1 MKEGYIPKNRR
12 KKILFIADD
21 LFLFSGCATIAR
33 EIVTGTSHYYNW
45 VQIAAG
51 ISHPNAGQRID
62 VSDQVNQ
69 ISGNTD
75 SSVVLFPNNGYGDPR
90 LLRHL
95 LKTEKPD
102 AILILTDPRYY
113 QWLFQIEN
121 EIRKQCPIIYYNI
134 WDELPYPMWNKSAYE
149 SCDGLLAISKQTEN
163 INKVVL
169 GELTKDKIIKYI
181 PHGIDETKFFPIG
194 DKGLISKTKQGYFNG
209 KEPKFIA
216 FFNSRNIRRKCPSDL
231 MVAWKLFLEGLT
243 PEQQAETALLFHTD
257 PIDQNGTD
265 LIATREMLFGKKSN
279 VYFTNKKLDTPDMN
293 LLYNISDVTVLP
305 SNNEGWGLSLTESM
319 MAGTMI
325 IANVT
330 GGMQDQMRF
339 EDKDGKWIQFNDKF
353 PSNHFGKYKKHGE
366 WAKPVFPNNLSL
378 VGSVPTPYIWDTRLD
393 FRELA
398 KTIKEI
404 YAIDAGQ
411 RNKFGLSGREWV
423 LSDESMMSAKNM
435 CKNMISGID
444 ETLTNFKPS
453 KSFEVIKVTE
463 PVSQFINQPIIY

>member
-1 MKEGYIPKNRR
+1 MKEGHTLKDQR

-21 LFLFSGCATIAR
+21 MFLFSGVATMAR
-33 EIVTGTSHYYNW
+33 EIITGTSHHYNW

-51 ISHPNAGQRID
+51 IGHPNAGQRID

-69 ISGNTD
+69 ISGNID
-75 SSVVLFPNNGYGDPR
+75 SSVVLYPNSGYGDPR

-102 AILILTDPRYY
+102 AVLIFTDPRYY

-134 WDELPYPMWNKSAYE
+134 WDELPYPMWNKSAYA

-169 GELTKDKIIKYI
+169 GALAKDKVIKYV
-181 PHGIDETKFFPIG
+181 PHGIDEKSFFPI
-194 DKGLISKTKQGYFNG
+194 DDSITISNTKRKYFDG

-231 MVAWKLFLEGLT
+231 MVAWKLFQENLT
-243 PEQQAETALLFHTD
+243 PEQKEDTALLFHTD
-257 PIDQNGTD
+257 AIDQNGTD

-339 EDKDGKWIQFNDKF
+339 EDEEGKWIQFTPEF

-366 WAKPVFPNNLSL
+366 WAKPIFPNNLSL
-378 VGSVPTPYIWDTRLD
+378 VGSVPTPYIWDSRLD

-398 KTIKEI
+398 KTIGNIWIITPEKRKEL
-404 YAIDAGQ
+404 
-411 RNKFGLSGREWV
+411 GLKGREWAK
-423 LSDESMMSAKNM
+423 SDESMMSAKNM
-435 CKNMISGID
+435 CKNMILGID
-444 ETLTNFKPS
+444 ETLNNFKPS
-453 KSFEVIKVTE
+453 KSFELVKVTE
-463 PVSQFINQPIIY
+463 PDSQFINQPIIY